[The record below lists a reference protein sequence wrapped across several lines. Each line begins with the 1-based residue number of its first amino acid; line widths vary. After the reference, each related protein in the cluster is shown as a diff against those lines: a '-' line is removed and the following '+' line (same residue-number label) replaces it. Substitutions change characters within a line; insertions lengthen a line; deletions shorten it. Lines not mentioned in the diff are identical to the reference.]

1 MILLDEKPVT
11 VTDLFHALPDVEQ
24 IRVILKARGWSYRR
38 AAKVLGCSH
47 VHLAYVMS
55 GARSSRRLMAKIARI
70 GESPVAYR
78 GYGFAARQHL
88 RRAG

>member
-1 MILLDEKPVT
+1 MYHSCMEMITRNEARAT
-11 VTDLFHALPDVEQ
+11 
-24 IRVILKARGWSYRR
+24 LKARGWSYRR

-55 GARSSRRLMAKIARI
+55 GARTSRRLLGKIAGI

-78 GYGFAARQHL
+78 GHGFAARTHL